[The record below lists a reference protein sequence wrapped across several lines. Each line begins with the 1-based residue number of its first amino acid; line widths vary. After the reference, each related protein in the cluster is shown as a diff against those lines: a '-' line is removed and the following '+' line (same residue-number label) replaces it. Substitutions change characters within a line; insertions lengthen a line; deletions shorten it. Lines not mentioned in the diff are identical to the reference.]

1 MLAFFC
7 PFNVCL
13 QFTTDLRLC
22 DVELMYVEDGK
33 GCYNKL
39 SVIMLVATA
48 TRLIVIKII
57 TYNKNKTIPNGRMT
71 I

>member
-1 MLAFFC
+1 M
-7 PFNVCL
+7 
-13 QFTTDLRLC
+13 
-22 DVELMYVEDGK
+22 ELMYVENDK
-33 GCYNKL
+33 GYYNKL

-57 TYNKNKTIPNGRMT
+57 TYNKNNTIPNGHVT